1 MALDTFLA
9 KGYAG
14 ASIESIAEAARAS
27 KVTIYR
33 QFGNKENLFRAAL
46 NLAQQKAR
54 SSFQSQ
60 VELDGDPEVVLK
72 RIILGLHAGFTT
84 PEYLAM
90 TRLMIAESQR
100 FPEVRHAIAET
111 ADFLATPLVLYL
123 SKLKEQGVLNI
134 DSPYWAAMQLGAL
147 AMGGVRFFYAEPLRN
162 DAERDRWAS
171 SLHKLFWN
179 SWRRDI
185 EAAPAKTRQDPGS

>member
-1 MALDTFLA
+1 MSSTSRKIAPPGIARRLPGRPTRQAALELREIFVQMALDTFLA

-14 ASIESIAEAARAS
+14 ASIESIADAARAS

-54 SSFQSQ
+54 SKFQSL

-100 FPEVRHAIAET
+100 FPEVRQA
-111 ADFLATPLVLYL
+111 
-123 SKLKEQGVLNI
+123 
-134 DSPYWAAMQLGAL
+134 
-147 AMGGVRFFYAEPLRN
+147 
-162 DAERDRWAS
+162 
-171 SLHKLFWN
+171 
-179 SWRRDI
+179 
-185 EAAPAKTRQDPGS
+185 